1 MSYDE
6 SIDRDG
12 NPFRDLSEIEQS
24 ALSDGLRSL
33 AGFDQNPFLRMQAF
47 NLNLVDDVLNNLEQE
62 VHEQMLNEQLDRE
75 KAALLSA
82 LSEMWILS
90 AYEIQRT
97 WRQRAGEIVSLAE
110 CGGLQMKADHLS
122 QDLGFRHFDKELR
135 VKQLRAAITQP
146 GTVDTAKLDLDRTYM
161 NFKRLEFLRIALA
174 KHEVPKKGAKNKP
187 IAFAP
192 GMARINRHCGSME
205 WELSNGGM
213 IIGEITR
220 REVAECIRFIPETEV
235 PSQEDIESFNAYMS
249 PPAI

>member
-47 NLNLVDDVLNNLEQE
+47 NLNLVDGVLNKLEQE
-62 VHEQMLNEQLDRE
+62 VHEQMLDEELDRE
-75 KAALLSA
+75 KIALLSA

-90 AYEIQRT
+90 AYEVLRT
-97 WRQRAGEIVSLAE
+97 WKQSATEIVTFARD
-110 CGGLQMKADHLS
+110 GGLAKEAERLS
-122 QDLGFRHFDKELR
+122 HDDFLHYGQELR
-135 VKQLRAAITQP
+135 VEQLRMAI
-146 GTVDTAKLDLDRTYM
+146 AKPELVEDAKRDLSRIYM
-161 NFKRLEFLRIALA
+161 SFTRLEFLRVAIA
-174 KHEVPKKGAKNKP
+174 KHEVSSRKKRKP

-192 GMARINRHCGSME
+192 SMARINRHCGSME

-220 REVAECIRFIPETEV
+220 REVAESIRFIPEAEV
-235 PSQEDIESFNAYMS
+235 PSQEDIESFKAYMS
-249 PPAI
+249 SPPI